1 MFSLDCDIDSLGFFH
16 LQDVVVVFFCLVL
29 FATRLYPDVFQ
40 PVQRATSCAPRASA
54 WRRADDVTGWM
65 TARTRATRFSAVSR
79 LKALH
84 NAAGQAMKSLFVPN
98 LKLRLLWLAA
108 LRHRATLG
116 KIVHLLAVRPAKKC
130 GGDSPLHPLFVCNGE
145 ADCVDA
151 RDEVNCT
158 RGANARSTINQFQRS
173 AWMDALMDGCPLT
186 LHPKSHQKQPALR
199 SDTSA
204 AAAPAS

>member
-1 MFSLDCDIDSLGFFH
+1 M
-16 LQDVVVVFFCLVL
+16 
-29 FATRLYPDVFQ
+29 
-40 PVQRATSCAPRASA
+40 
-54 WRRADDVTGWM
+54 TGWT

-84 NAAGQAMKSLFVPN
+84 NAAGQVMKSLFVPN

-108 LRHRATLG
+108 LRPRATLG

-158 RGANARSTINQFQRS
+158 RGANARSTINQFRSS
-173 AWMDALMDGCPLT
+173 AWMDAWMEARMDALMDGCPLT
-186 LHPKSHQKQPALR
+186 PKIPPETTCSAIRYQCSSGSCILKKNARCDGVTDCRDGSDEADCGQCPTSVPAG
-199 SDTSA
+199 
-204 AAAPAS
+204 